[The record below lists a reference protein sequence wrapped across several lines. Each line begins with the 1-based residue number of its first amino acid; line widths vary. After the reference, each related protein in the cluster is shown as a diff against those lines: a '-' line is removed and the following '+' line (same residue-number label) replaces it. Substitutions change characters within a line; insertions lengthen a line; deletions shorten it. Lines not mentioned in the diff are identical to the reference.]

1 MWQSYTISEYIR
13 VIQDSVMDD
22 EQTHGIENC
31 LLRDTNY
38 GKTKVQASSE
48 VRLLKKK
55 NTYQKMAPIL
65 LLCVPD
71 RSCWFRT
78 FTISVPM

>member
-1 MWQSYTISEYIR
+1 
-13 VIQDSVMDD
+13 MDD